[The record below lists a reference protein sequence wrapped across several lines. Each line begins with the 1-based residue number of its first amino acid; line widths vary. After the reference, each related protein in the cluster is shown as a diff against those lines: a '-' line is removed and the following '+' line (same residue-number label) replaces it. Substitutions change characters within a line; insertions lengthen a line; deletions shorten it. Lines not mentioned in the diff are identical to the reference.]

1 MCCSAKSFRF
11 PVSGDRLLAQGISA
25 STATSFHTSKKQQ
38 PCSINHAVQTFFFL
52 KRLPSLHTSC
62 ARLFQSTQ
70 EKADSR
76 LIAHS
81 SECLRTLPVAPQ
93 HQHILVTAR
102 RTFKREE
109 AQGTTRPTII
119 RMMRVEGESRTALT
133 SPLDRLGKRDFLRKF
148 SVVLVSNSMR
158 TAILSHDID
167 HDSMPSTPDHLLSLY
182 PHTLGRT
189 LIRPP
194 APVLQ
199 QIALLRPLIAVLHSQ
214 HKINLNCSSFPSSLD
229 QRTKLKR
236 HIPFPMVVLQVARL
250 AVPGQGAADEHGRLS

>member
-1 MCCSAKSFRF
+1 MDMCCSAKSFRF

-119 RMMRVEGESRTALT
+119 RMMRVEGEVSLAWNNSSFNPEGNLT
-133 SPLDRLGKRDFLRKF
+133 SAIESDGTYIPSGPARKKGFFKKVFGCTCVSTVWLKLLVTCLLGLTDFLLY
-148 SVVLVSNSMR
+148 SSNSM
-158 TAILSHDID
+158 SE
-167 HDSMPSTPDHLLSLY
+167 
-182 PHTLGRT
+182 
-189 LIRPP
+189 
-194 APVLQ
+194 
-199 QIALLRPLIAVLHSQ
+199 
-214 HKINLNCSSFPSSLD
+214 F
-229 QRTKLKR
+229 LK
-236 HIPFPMVVLQVARL
+236 
-250 AVPGQGAADEHGRLS
+250 D